1 MTIEERSAER
11 RKRIEANIAQDF
23 QEAEEWDLQYWQDRT
38 PQERL
43 AALAAI
49 RRDVEKVEAARR
61 AAGLPDFD
69 GEDGD

>member
-11 RKRIEANIAQDF
+11 RKRIEINIAQSF
-23 QEAEEWDLQYWQDRT
+23 VEAEEWDLQFWQNRT

-49 RRDVEKVEAARR
+49 RRDVEKVKTARR
-61 AAGLPDFD
+61 SAGLPDFD
-69 GEDGD
+69 DWDGT

>member
-11 RKRIEANIAQDF
+11 RKRIEVNVAHSF
-23 QEAEEWDLQYWQDRT
+23 QEAEEWDLRYWQNRT

-49 RRDVEKVEAARR
+49 RRDVEKVKAARR

-69 GEDGD
+69 EEDEG